1 MKRPFIPCFPAYCF
15 MVSLDL
21 TRLPVLMVS
30 ECIPKCGFLVYK
42 VPSIYREEEKESHSN
57 CLHRK
62 LCLQGQKTELKL
74 KGNIKCTN
82 SHPLLLEFL
91 KQIFP
96 WCRCFKKVLAPRRW
110 KIPLKLPL
118 QLSFPS
124 VGIDTLLIK
133 VGPCRSNLG
142 TEVQMCQWSHGEG
155 RDPRGDPCSW

>member
-1 MKRPFIPCFPAYCF
+1 MKRPFIPCFPTYCF

-30 ECIPKCGFLVYK
+30 ECIPNCGFLVYK
-42 VPSIYREEEKESHSN
+42 VPREEEKESHSS

-62 LCLQGQKTELKL
+62 LCLQGQKKKELKL
-74 KGNIKCTN
+74 KGNIKRTN
-82 SHPLLLEFL
+82 SHPLLLKFL

-110 KIPLKLPL
+110 KIALKLPL

-124 VGIDTLLIK
+124 VGIDTPLIK
-133 VGPCRSNLG
+133 VGPCWSNLG

-155 RDPRGDPCSW
+155 RDPRGDPCSR